1 MSSTMEQSL
10 SRTTAAT
17 FEELALLFP
26 EFDLTPEQ
34 AAEPLEV
41 TVSVDYR
48 GPFNGRLVLR
58 ASQCVMPALAANMLG
73 EEESRQTPL
82 QRDALG
88 ELANVV
94 CGNLLPLIGGAE
106 AIFHL
111 SAPRVHTD
119 GDTLSRDEDAPS
131 ACTQFGV
138 EDGRIEAQL
147 FVFSE
152 HTALCA
158 A

>member
-1 MSSTMEQSL
+1 MEQSL

-17 FEELALLFP
+17 FEDLALLFP
-26 EFDLTPEQ
+26 ESDMSPEQ
-34 AAEPLEV
+34 AAQPLEV

-58 ASQCVMPALAANMLG
+58 ASQCVMPAIAANMLG
-73 EEESRQTPL
+73 EDESKQRPL

-94 CGNLLPLIGGAE
+94 CGNVLPIVGGAE

-111 SAPRVHTD
+111 SAPHVHAE
-119 GDTLSRDEDAPS
+119 GDALSRDEDVPKARVE
-131 ACTQFGV
+131 FGV
-138 EDGRIEAQL
+138 EEGRIEAQL
-147 FVFSE
+147 FVFTESVE
-152 HTALCA
+152 SNAALSA